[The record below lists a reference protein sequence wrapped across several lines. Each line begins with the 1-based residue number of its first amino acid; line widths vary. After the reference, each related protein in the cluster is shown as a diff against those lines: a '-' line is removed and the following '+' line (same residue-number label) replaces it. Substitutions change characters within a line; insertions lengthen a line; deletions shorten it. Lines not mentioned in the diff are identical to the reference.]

1 MVTHRGEK
9 MTKRDKKWRGL
20 GTRSETDGYVETGK
34 HVFDVKTGLRAV
46 RNLRAGILSFAYLL
60 DQRPGIEGYLIL
72 VDPKISRERLRD
84 EWESASRTLSEHV
97 RLRLHLVVVQD
108 GHYTGLPEDSTKKI
122 QKHLANLLAMEARP
136 GAALPRPDY
145 FYVVLKVLIHQ
156 WFRKAGPV
164 TTRWLMETAGCTYP
178 TVSKALKRLGHM
190 VQRHSDRRVE
200 LGGFPREAWK
210 QLLAVADD
218 IRLTARFIDTSGQPR
233 SPEALLRRLRD
244 MKRNDIGIG
253 GSLGARHWYP
263 DLDLV
268 GDPRLDLSVHCPENR
283 LDLDFVKQ
291 LDPALNRSA
300 DARQPAS
307 LVIHVVRRAD
317 PLFEVDT
324 TGVNWA
330 DPVEC
335 LLDLQEMHLEPQTLE
350 FLRSFNPPG
359 GSK

>member
-1 MVTHRGEK
+1 
-9 MTKRDKKWRGL
+9 
-20 GTRSETDGYVETGK
+20 
-34 HVFDVKTGLRAV
+34 
-46 RNLRAGILSFAYLL
+46 
-60 DQRPGIEGYLIL
+60 
-72 VDPKISRERLRD
+72 
-84 EWESASRTLSEHV
+84 
-97 RLRLHLVVVQD
+97 
-108 GHYTGLPEDSTKKI
+108 
-122 QKHLANLLAMEARP
+122 
-136 GAALPRPDY
+136 
-145 FYVVLKVLIHQ
+145 
-156 WFRKAGPV
+156 
-164 TTRWLMETAGCTYP
+164 
-178 TVSKALKRLGHM
+178 
-190 VQRHSDRRVE
+190 
-200 LGGFPREAWK
+200 
-210 QLLAVADD
+210 
-218 IRLTARFIDTSGQPR
+218 
-233 SPEALLRRLRD
+233 
-244 MKRNDIGIG
+244 
-253 GSLGARHWYP
+253 
-263 DLDLV
+263 V

>member
-1 MVTHRGEK
+1 
-9 MTKRDKKWRGL
+9 MTKKDRKSWGA
-20 GTRSETDGYVETGK
+20 GIRSEADGYIESGK
-34 HVFDVKTGLRAV
+34 RVFDVKTGLRAV

-97 RLRLHLVVVQD
+97 RLRLHLVVVED
-108 GHYTGLPEDSTKKI
+108 GRYTGLPEEPTKKI
-122 QKHLANLLAMEARP
+122 QKYLANLLAIEARP
-136 GAALPRPDY
+136 GTALPRPDY

-156 WFRKAGPV
+156 WLRKAGPV

-218 IRLTARFIDTSGQPR
+218 VRLTARFVDTSGQPR
-233 SPEALLRRLRD
+233 SPEALLRRLID
-244 MKRNDIGIG
+244 MKRHDIGIG

-268 GDPRLDLSVHCPENR
+268 GNPRLDLTVHCPANR
-283 LDLDFVKQ
+283 LDLDFMKK
-291 LDPALNRSA
+291 LDPALSRSVN
-300 DARQPAS
+300 ARQPAP
-307 LVIHVVRRAD
+307 LAIHVVRRAD
-317 PLFEVDT
+317 PLFEVDP

-335 LLDLQEMHLEPQTLE
+335 LLDLQEMHLEPQALE

-359 GSK
+359 GSI